1 MPYFR
6 FMKIDLLAFAA
17 HPDDVEL
24 TASGTLM
31 RHKALGYSIGIVDL
45 TAGQLGTRGTAE
57 SRAEEASAAAEILGL
72 DVREN
77 LGMEDGFFVNDKAHQ
92 LKVIEAIRAYQPE
105 VVFCNAIRDRH
116 IDHGKGSA
124 LVSDSCFLSG
134 LVKIETFRNGKKQEP
149 WRPKAVYHYI
159 QDRYI
164 EPDFVVD
171 ITDYFER
178 KVAAIR
184 AFKTQFYTGSGDLP
198 ETPIS
203 SKDFLDFLEGRA
215 RDFGRS
221 IGVTFAEGFTVER
234 TPGVGNVFDL
244 R

>member
-1 MPYFR
+1 
-6 FMKIDLLAFAA
+6 MKIDLLAFAA

-31 RHKALGYSIGIVDL
+31 RHKALGYSIGIIDI
-45 TAGQLGTRGTAE
+45 TAGQLGTRGTPAT
-57 SRAEEASAAAEILGL
+57 RIEEAADASKILEL

-77 LGMEDGFFVNDKAHQ
+77 LGMEDGFFVNDKTHQ
-92 LKVIEAIRAYQPE
+92 LKVIEVLRAYQPD

-116 IDHGKGSA
+116 IDHGKGAS
-124 LVSDSCFLSG
+124 LVSDACFLSG
-134 LVKIETFRNGKKQEP
+134 LAKIETFRDGKKQEP

-171 ITDYFER
+171 ITDFFER
-178 KVAAIR
+178 KKESILAY
-184 AFKTQFYTGSGDLP
+184 KTQFYSGDSTLP
-198 ETPIS
+198 QTPIS

-221 IGVTFAEGFTVER
+221 IGVKFAEGFTVER
-234 TPGVGNVFDL
+234 TPGVEDVFDL
-244 R
+244 K

>member
-1 MPYFR
+1 
-6 FMKIDLLAFAA
+6 MKIDLLAFAA

-24 TASGTLM
+24 TSSGTLM
-31 RHKALGYSIGIVDL
+31 RHKDLGYSIGVVDL
-45 TAGQLGTRGTAE
+45 TAGQLGTRGTAA
-57 SRAEEASAAAEILGL
+57 SRAEEAAAAAEILNL

-116 IDHGKGSA
+116 IDHGKGAS

-134 LVKIETFRNGKKQEP
+134 LAKIETFRNGVKQEP

-171 ITDYFER
+171 ITAYFER
-178 KVAAIR
+178 KQAAIL
-184 AFKTQFYTGSGDLP
+184 AYKTQFYTGEKDLP
-198 ETPIS
+198 KTPIS
-203 SKDFLDFLEGRA
+203 SKDFFDFLEGRA
-215 RDFGRS
+215 REFGRS
-221 IGVTFAEGFTVER
+221 IGVKYAEGFTVER
-234 TPGVGNVFDL
+234 TPGVGDVFDL
-244 R
+244 K

>member
-1 MPYFR
+1 
-6 FMKIDLLAFAA
+6 MKIDLLAFAA

-45 TAGQLGTRGTAE
+45 TAGQLGTRGTAS
-57 SRAEEASAAAEILGL
+57 SRAEEAAAASKILGL
-72 DVREN
+72 DIREN

-134 LVKIETFRNGKKQEP
+134 LVKIETFRNGVRQEP

-171 ITDYFER
+171 ISDHYER
-178 KVAAIR
+178 KVAAIQ
-184 AFKTQFYTGSGDLP
+184 AFKTQFYTGDTDLP
-198 ETPIS
+198 ATPIS

-221 IGVTFAEGFTVER
+221 MGVKFAEGFTVER
-234 TPGVGNVFDL
+234 TPGVKNVFEL
-244 R
+244 I

>member
-1 MPYFR
+1 
-6 FMKIDLLAFAA
+6 MKIDLLAFAA

-24 TASGTLM
+24 TSCGTLM
-31 RHKALGYSIGIVDL
+31 RHKDLGYKIGIVDL

-57 SRAEEASAAAEILGL
+57 SRAEEAAAAAEILGL

-92 LKVIEAIRAYQPE
+92 LKVIEAIRAYKPE

-134 LVKIETFRNGKKQEP
+134 LVKIETFRNGVKQEP

-171 ITDYFER
+171 ITAYYER
-178 KVAAIR
+178 KVAAIQ
-184 AFKTQFYTGSGDLP
+184 AFKTQFYTGSSDLP

-244 R
+244 E

>member
-1 MPYFR
+1 
-6 FMKIDLLAFAA
+6 MKIDLLAFAA

-24 TASGTLM
+24 TSCGTLM

-45 TAGQLGTRGTAE
+45 TAGQLGTRGTAT
-57 SRAEEASAAAEILGL
+57 SRAEEAAAASKILGL
-72 DVREN
+72 DIREN

-92 LKVIEAIRAYQPE
+92 IRVIEAIRAYQPE

-124 LVSDSCFLSG
+124 LVSEACFLSG
-134 LVKIETFRNGKKQEP
+134 LAKVATSREGKKQKP

-171 ITDYFER
+171 ITDFFAR
-178 KVAAIR
+178 KKEAIL
-184 AFKTQFYTGSGDLP
+184 AYKTQFYTGDSDLP

-215 RDFGRS
+215 REFGRS
-221 IGVTFAEGFTVER
+221 IGVKFAEGFTVER

-244 R
+244 E